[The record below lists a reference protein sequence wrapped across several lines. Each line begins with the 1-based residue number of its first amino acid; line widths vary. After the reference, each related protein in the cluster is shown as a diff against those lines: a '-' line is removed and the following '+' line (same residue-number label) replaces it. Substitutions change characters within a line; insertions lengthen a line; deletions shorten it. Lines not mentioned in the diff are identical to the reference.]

1 MASIRRS
8 RMLKVLGV
16 VLAFMLVSAACGDD
30 GDDTSAEANRADAEA
45 ARADAEAAA
54 ADAARADA
62 DAAQAA
68 AESAEAQAE
77 AAAEAAAA
85 AEARLADAE
94 ADAAAASAEQQAAA
108 AAALE
113 AAQADAAAAQAAAD
127 AAVAEAE
134 AAAAAASDAVAALA
148 EAQSIQTDGFETLGP
163 VTIDVLAEAGDE
175 ATLDLAIAQFTE
187 QYPNVSI
194 EYTLRA
200 FDDYMQ
206 IAPNVIGSDDAPD
219 LAHGN
224 QGYTIDGL
232 IIQGGFIIPIDEYA
246 AVYGWEEAFGSGTLD
261 QYRFN
266 VEGTDFGRGRLWG
279 ISAVAE
285 FVGVYYNKEKLA
297 AIGELPSTFE
307 EFESLLAAAAAAGE
321 VPIQLGNAEG
331 WPALHVYGMVQAA
344 YRPASEIRDWVFG
357 EPGATVVT
365 PEELQAAN
373 KMVEWI
379 DAGYFPEGV
388 NGVANDDA
396 VADFINGEGVFFIA
410 GNWNTA
416 TLDEG
421 MGDNVG
427 YFAMPVGP
435 SGVVG
440 GTAALALPWHITSK
454 AEHPDL
460 VAAFI
465 AHMMSEDFADELASV
480 GRVPARES
488 STPISGLLS
497 DVAAGA
503 AEVVASEGVT
513 LYADWATP
521 TMFDTLTSKTQELLG
536 GQISGQ
542 QFLEDVQADWD
553 AFAG

>member
-1 MASIRRS
+1 MRALTHS
-8 RMLKVLGV
+8 RTFRILAVI
-16 VLAFMLVSAACGDD
+16 LAFMLVSAACGDD
-30 GDDTSAEANRADAEA
+30 DEATPAEPAAPAEPEPA
-45 ARADAEAAA
+45 APAEPEPEPEAP
-54 ADAARADA
+54 
-62 DAAQAA
+62 
-68 AESAEAQAE
+68 AEPEG
-77 AAAEAAAA
+77 
-85 AEARLADAE
+85 
-94 ADAAAASAEQQAAA
+94 
-108 AAALE
+108 
-113 AAQADAAAAQAAAD
+113 
-127 AAVAEAE
+127 
-134 AAAAAASDAVAALA
+134 
-148 EAQSIQTDGFETLGP
+148 IQTDGFEALGDVTLN
-163 VTIDVLAEAGDE
+163 VLAEAGDE

-187 QYPNVSI
+187 KYPNVTI

-206 IAPNVIGSDDAPD
+206 IAPNVIGSDDPPD
-219 LAHGN
+219 VAHGN

-232 IIQGGFIIPIDEYA
+232 IIQGGLIIPLDDYA
-246 AVYGWEEAFGSGTLD
+246 AEYGWIDAFGDGTLD

-266 VEGTDFGRGRLWG
+266 DEGTDFGKGRLWG

-297 AIGELPSTFE
+297 AIGGTLPSTFE
-307 EFESLLAAAAAAGE
+307 DFQGLLAAAADAGE
-321 VPIQLGNAEG
+321 IPVQLGNAEG

-344 YRPASEIRDWVFG
+344 YRPAAEIRDWVFG

-365 PEELQAAN
+365 PEELEAAN
-373 KMVEWI
+373 EIVRWVE
-379 DAGYFPEGV
+379 AGYFPEGV

-416 TLDEG
+416 SLQEG

-435 SGVVG
+435 SGVIG

-460 VAAFI
+460 AAAFI
-465 AHMMSEDFADELASV
+465 AHMMDEDFADELASV
-480 GRVPARES
+480 GRAPARES
-488 STPISGLLS
+488 RAPISGLLS

-503 AEVVASEGVT
+503 AEVIASEGVT

-521 TMFDTLTSKTQELLG
+521 TMFDTLTAKTQELLG
-536 GQISGQ
+536 GQIDGEQ
-542 QFLEDVQADWD
+542 YLNDVQADWES
-553 AFAG
+553 FAGG